1 MVLCGGPPDHL
12 ADTLSSVPERG
23 LTTIRVMIDAIADAE
38 VPGVGPGVED
48 DAEVPGVGLGADDG
62 GAGLDDGRAG
72 LGADDGGAG
81 LDDGE
86 ELIDAQRARFA
97 RLLEKLEGEGFDGAK
112 HLAELEARVATWAK
126 AIEGSRS
133 ANEGSRSDLL
143 LDGAAVSAL
152 AADRELLAAYLR
164 VLEESLYGMLLIPS
178 FIMIEAYTAPPDE
191 RALVDR
197 LIEEISG
204 KEDVL
209 IALTNESAMR
219 AGELRHKALVRSP
232 REKGSR
238 LNNLTNCAF
247 VVSAA
252 EELSDTHSVMI
263 VTDNPDDINLLIEIT
278 GRTNI
283 GVDLLV

>member
-1 MVLCGGPPDHL
+1 
-12 ADTLSSVPERG
+12 
-23 LTTIRVMIDAIADAE
+23 
-38 VPGVGPGVED
+38 
-48 DAEVPGVGLGADDG
+48 
-62 GAGLDDGRAG
+62 
-72 LGADDGGAG
+72 
-81 LDDGE
+81 
-86 ELIDAQRARFA
+86 
-97 RLLEKLEGEGFDGAK
+97 
-112 HLAELEARVATWAK
+112 LAELEARVATWAK

-133 ANEGSRSDLL
+133 ASEGSRSDLL

-219 AGELRHKALVRSP
+219 AGELRHKALARSP

>member
-1 MVLCGGPPDHL
+1 MVLLFGGVKMRGAAGGPDHP
-12 ADTLSSVPERG
+12 AHTLSSVSERG
-23 LTTIRVMIDAIADAE
+23 LTTISAMIDAIADAE
-38 VPGVGPGVED
+38 VTG
-48 DAEVPGVGLGADDG
+48 
-62 GAGLDDGRAG
+62 AG

-97 RLLEKLEGEGFDGAK
+97 RLLEKLAGEGFDGAE

-126 AIEGSRS
+126 AI
-133 ANEGSRSDLL
+133 EGSRSDLL

-252 EELSDTHSVMI
+252 EKLSDTHSVMI